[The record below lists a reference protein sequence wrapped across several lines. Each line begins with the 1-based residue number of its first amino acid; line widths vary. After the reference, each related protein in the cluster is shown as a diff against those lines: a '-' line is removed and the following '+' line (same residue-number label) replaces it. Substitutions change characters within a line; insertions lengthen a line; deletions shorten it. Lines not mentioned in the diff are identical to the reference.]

1 VPLARIITRFPEES
15 QELAENLRS
24 RGFEVQTESPGKTS
38 AQPVDLEITIEECD
52 AEEALQRATAV
63 KDACAFVMPG
73 AITGGLS
80 PITAIPFIPQT
91 GVEESEAVGPEARA
105 TSAEVANLSR
115 HGFPAERAH
124 AEATQFGSTP
134 ISDLELQPSLNEDTG
149 AMTFEPEHAAEMQPI
164 SPEQRPEEISAA
176 ASEPVLSHAEAEART
191 PEPEVVST
199 LSQVEEGSL
208 EAAEEFSDVS
218 AGAEPVFAEGFQAEE
233 SHALELRADELQAEI
248 EEPELASLSGDVQMR
263 TEAVGGQEVEPPEPV
278 YASADT
284 LELKDAGTEVAAAS
298 ASESPADKQAAAQ
311 QVVFEQAPG
320 MESQPLSDWPIWQ
333 PISAE
338 EEARETPR
346 PAELPQPV
354 PWSTRSPNSPLALL
368 GPQTGLPRYAV
379 RARFVRHPILTNQ
392 KVFWGTATLASV
404 VALALLL
411 GVSAHR
417 LSPLPASL
425 QQRSVDPQPSQTRPA
440 AIVPADLKTVTR
452 QPRARSRATRA
463 TKPAD
468 SLTTPRATTASK
480 VNLASSK
487 QPVIRAATD
496 SGENGTDI
504 AQDTVVRYGNRSG
517 SGAVA
522 PLQQKPPVKRN
533 SDLN

>member
-1 VPLARIITRFPEES
+1 MPLARIITRFPEES

-105 TSAEVANLSR
+105 ISAEIANLPR
-115 HGFPAERAH
+115 RGFPAEAAH
-124 AEATQFGSTP
+124 AEATQFGATP
-134 ISDLELQPSLNEDTG
+134 ISDLESQPSLNEDTG

-164 SPEQRPEEISAA
+164 FPERQPEENSAP
-176 ASEPVLSHAEAEART
+176 ASEPVWSQSEAEPRA
-191 PEPEVVST
+191 PEPELVSA
-199 LSQVEEGSL
+199 LSEVEEGSL
-208 EAAEEFSDVS
+208 EAAEDFSDVS
-218 AGAEPVFAEGFQAEE
+218 AGAEPVFAEGFRAEE
-233 SHALELRADELQAEI
+233 SRGLELQADELQAEI
-248 EEPELASLSGDVQMR
+248 EEPELALLSGDVQMQ
-263 TEAVGGQEVEPPEPV
+263 TAAVEGQEVAPPEPV
-278 YASADT
+278 YESTDNPDLRDESIA
-284 LELKDAGTEVAAAS
+284 EVAAAS
-298 ASESPADKQAAAQ
+298 ASESLADKQAAAEQ
-311 QVVFEQAPG
+311 TVFQQAPAA
-320 MESQPLSDWPIWQ
+320 ESQPVSDWPIWH

-338 EEARETPR
+338 EEARETAS
-346 PAELPQPV
+346 PAEQPV
-354 PWSTRSPNSPLALL
+354 AWSTRNPSLAPASL
-368 GPQTGLPRYAV
+368 GPQTVLPQPAV
-379 RARFVRHPILTNQ
+379 HSRLVRRPILTNE
-392 KVFWGTATLASV
+392 KVFWATATLAGV
-404 VALALLL
+404 VALVLLL
-411 GVSAHR
+411 GMSAHR
-417 LSPLPASL
+417 LSPLPAAL
-425 QQRSVDPQPSQTRPA
+425 QQRSVDLQPSQTKPA

-468 SLTTPRATTASK
+468 SRTTPPATTASK

-487 QPVIRAATD
+487 QPVIRAATG
-496 SGENGTDI
+496 SGEDDTDI